1 MADLSTSREPTSARL
16 SLPGPVLVLMS
27 SLSLQFGTALAKT
40 MFAAV
45 GVIGVVVMR
54 TVFSGFVLWV
64 VTRPKVRRYS
74 ARQWRYAVLLGL
86 TSCGMFLAFY
96 AATAR
101 IPIGVAV
108 AIEFL
113 GPITV
118 AVVGVRRAVHLVW
131 PLLGYGGVLLLTPLH
146 GLGQLDGL
154 GVLFALFA
162 AGGWAAYIVLMA
174 RTSDGFAGAD
184 GLALA
189 MVCSAVAAL
198 PLLFFSDLSGFD
210 DPTLLLQGLVV
221 ALLAVVVPF
230 WLEFL
235 VLRRMSQRV
244 FGVLL
249 SGEPALAAIIGLV
262 ALGEVLSTV
271 EWLAIGLV
279 VAASAGVMLGRRNEE
294 RLL

>member
-1 MADLSTSREPTSARL
+1 V
-16 SLPGPVLVLMS
+16 PGPALVLVS
-27 SLSLQFGTALAKT
+27 SLSLQLGTALAKT
-40 MFAAV
+40 MFAVV
-45 GVIGVVVMR
+45 GVVGVVVMR
-54 TVFSGFVLWV
+54 TVFSALVLWV
-64 VTRPKVRRYS
+64 VTRPKVRAYS

-96 AATAR
+96 AAAER

-118 AVVGVRRAVHLVW
+118 AVVGVRRAGHLVW
-131 PLLGYGGVLLLTPLH
+131 PMLAYGGVLLLSPLH
-146 GLGQLDGL
+146 GLGHLDGA
-154 GVLFALFA
+154 GVVFALLA
-162 AGGWAAYIVLMA
+162 ACGWAAYIVLMA
-174 RTSDGFAGAD
+174 RTSGGFAGAD

-189 MVCSAVAAL
+189 MVCSAVATL
-198 PLLFFSDLSGFD
+198 PLLFFAGPTGFGD
-210 DPTLLLQGLVV
+210 GSLLPRGFVV
-221 ALLAVVVPF
+221 ALLSVAVPF

-235 VLRRMSQRV
+235 VLRSMSQRV

-249 SGEPALAAIIGLV
+249 SGEPALAAVVGLV
-262 ALGEVLSTV
+262 ALGEVLSGV

-279 VAASAGVMLGRRNEE
+279 TAASVGVMVDRKNEE

>member
-1 MADLSTSREPTSARL
+1 LSESREAKAAGL
-16 SLPGPVLVLMS
+16 SVPGPALVLVS
-27 SLSLQFGTALAKT
+27 SLSLQLGTALAKT
-40 MFAAV
+40 MFAVV
-45 GVIGVVVMR
+45 GVVGVVVMR
-54 TVFSGFVLWV
+54 TVFSALVLWT
-64 VTRPKVRRYS
+64 VTRPKVRAYS

-118 AVVGVRRAVHLVW
+118 AVVGVRRAAHLVW
-131 PLLGYGGVLLLTPLH
+131 PLLAYGGVLLLSPLH
-146 GLGQLDGL
+146 GLGHLDGA
-154 GVLFALFA
+154 GALFALLA
-162 AGGWAAYIVLMA
+162 ACGWAAYIVLMA

-189 MVCSAVAAL
+189 MVCSAVATL
-198 PLLFFSDLSGFD
+198 PLLFLVRPTGFGD
-210 DPTLLLQGLVV
+210 GSLLLRGFVV
-221 ALLAVVVPF
+221 ALLSVAVPF
-230 WLEFL
+230 WLELL
-235 VLRRMSQRV
+235 VLRSMSQRV

-249 SGEPALAAIIGLV
+249 SGEPALAAVVGLV
-262 ALGEVLSTV
+262 ALGEVLSGV

-279 VAASAGVMLGRRNEE
+279 TAASVGVMVDRKAEE